1 MEGTARTVRLAEG
14 APFDVSS
21 RGVTAT
27 LRRAD
32 IEEAARSGVGPAE
45 LVLDVRRGQGAD
57 VEAHSIAVE
66 WSAADLERLLGEG
79 EAGEVTIA
87 FDRDEMTSVM
97 DAEADVEAH
106 GLREKALVL
115 TVVAVSAASTA
126 GVAQAHPTAVSAG
139 GAATAASAPA
149 AVQAPAATIGGAD
162 TAGPLDPALAPA
174 TTIGGAGLEPT
185 DIGHRHAGLTGDDHG
200 RRDCVSGACAVRVA
214 RDHDGRRGC
223 ADGCGRE
230 GGRVRW
236 RQLIAVCRRGG
247 GPGRSRRHH
256 DRRGRVRRRQQA
268 TATDP
273 ARLSGTVGGAPNRG
287 SAHPGDSNSTL
298 PPLRGGGSPGD
309 DRLAVSSHGH
319 AHYEPAPFCTHR
331 RSSIY

>member
-185 DIGHRHAGLTGDDHG
+185 DSVTATPASPATITGG
-200 RRDCVSGACAVRVA
+200 
-214 RDHDGRRGC
+214 
-223 ADGCGRE
+223 
-230 GGRVRW
+230 
-236 RQLIAVCRRGG
+236 
-247 GPGRSRRHH
+247 
-256 DRRGRVRRRQQA
+256 A
-268 TATDP
+268 TASQAP
-273 ARLSGTVGGAPNRG
+273 APSESPATTMGGAGVQTAVAGRAAA
-287 SAHPGDSNSTL
+287 S
-298 PPLRGGGSPGD
+298 GGGSSSLSAAEEAA
-309 DRLAVSSHGH
+309 LAGAAGIMIAAAGFAAASRRRRPIQ
-319 AHYEPAPFCTHR
+319 PA
-331 RSSIY
+331 